1 MASSTKKYT
10 FDYEEYDSIDD
21 LSAADA
27 HLIEEARKATEIAY
41 APYSNFLV
49 GAYAVLN
56 SGEFIKGSNQEN
68 ASYPVGVCAER
79 ALLASVGQ
87 LFPNEPILSMA
98 ISYNNLNGESNRPL
112 SPCGM
117 CRQALQEYEG
127 RVHQPIRLLLSGMEG
142 KVFVINKSNNL
153 LPFSFSGDDLK

>member
-10 FDYEEYDSIDD
+10 FEYEEYDSIDD

-27 HLIEEARKATEIAY
+27 HLIAEARKATEIAY

-87 LFPNEPILSMA
+87 LFPNQPIVSMA
-98 ISYNNLNGESNRPL
+98 VSYNNLNGESNRPL

-127 RVHQPIRLLLSGMEG
+127 RVHQPIRLLLSGLEG
-142 KVFVINKSNNL
+142 KVFVIKKSTNL

>member
-1 MASSTKKYT
+1 MAASLKKFT

-27 HLIEEARKATEIAY
+27 HLITEARKATEIAY

-49 GAYAVLN
+49 GAYALLN

-87 LFPNEPILSMA
+87 LFPNEPIVSMA

-142 KVFVINKSNNL
+142 KVLVINKSTNL
-153 LPFSFSGDDLK
+153 LPFSSSGDDLK